1 MTRDSEILF
10 DEGDDVH
17 GGIRRVLAGV
27 AVVTLLVFAGL
38 LYTIYEARKP
48 PEGPLP
54 VVRAPDGPIKV
65 RPADPGGMDV
75 PHTDKLVFDGLT
87 EQRRP
92 VEQALRALPEAP
104 VVPPPEAA
112 EPETPAPAADGAEPG
127 QAGQGGP
134 ALSQATT
141 PQSAA
146 PRSAKTETAGAPA
159 VEAGTDIAPQTGSE
173 TGRETDAAP
182 DAASPAAKTVV
193 AELDLD
199 GVGVVLRPKPAAP
212 ARPTVATAPASA
224 ADRVPDG
231 ERPGSTDRGAGD
243 DLVAQLDRQVAE
255 ALAGRY
261 RTPFAAGIWQAQ
273 LTAMTDADDVK
284 GYWEAI
290 KADNPA
296 LFGDLRAYIMATE
309 RQGRTFY
316 RLRTG
321 PFATRQAA
329 RDFCA
334 ALDRAGRGCLVV
346 EP

>member
-1 MTRDSEILF
+1 MSRDPEILF

-17 GGIRRVLAGV
+17 GGIRRVLAGI

-104 VVPPPEAA
+104 VVPPPETVEPGTE
-112 EPETPAPAADGAEPG
+112 EPETGEFTPTAPEMATAEPPG
-127 QAGQGGP
+127 AGQGAQG
-134 ALSQATT
+134 
-141 PQSAA
+141 A
-146 PRSAKTETAGAPA
+146 PEPVATETVTASDTEP
-159 VEAGTDIAPQTGSE
+159 GTE
-173 TGRETDAAP
+173 TGAGAAP
-182 DAASPAAKTVV
+182 DPASPAPGTVV

-199 GVGVVLRPKPAAP
+199 GMGVVLRPKPAAP
-212 ARPTVATAPASA
+212 ARPAPEPAAKGEADGGGSAPEPAAATAP
-224 ADRVPDG
+224 R
-231 ERPGSTDRGAGD
+231 AGD

-255 ALAGRY
+255 ALSGRY
-261 RTPFAAGIWQAQ
+261 STPFGAGIWQAQ
-273 LTAMTDADDVK
+273 LTAMTDPDDVK
-284 GYWEAI
+284 GYWQAI
-290 KADNPA
+290 KADNPS
-296 LFGDLRAYIMATE
+296 LFDDLRPHIMATE

-321 PFATRQAA
+321 PFASRQAA

-334 ALDRAGRGCLVV
+334 ALDRVGRGCLVV